1 MVAGEE
7 VAAVE
12 RPVRGVEQG
21 LGGGDVE
28 ERGDGEAPGVPQRE
42 VPQRRERVER
52 RRRHVH
58 LQYQEVVPVPLPVDL
73 AEVDAVADDAAA
85 AGGEEHVAERAPELV
100 GQGPDAEE
108 DEQQQQP
115 VVGARPLP
123 RPPRHRLPHQRR
135 VQHILVRAEV
145 IPWPRRQEC
154 GTHDRKPL
162 ELDLLL
168 RPLSSAQ

>member
-1 MVAGEE
+1 MLTCEWLGHLGGVVLQVVAGEE

-58 LQYQEVVPVPLPVDL
+58 LQYQEVVPAEANPNTQIIQL
-73 AEVDAVADDAAA
+73 A
-85 AGGEEHVAERAPELV
+85 
-100 GQGPDAEE
+100 
-108 DEQQQQP
+108 
-115 VVGARPLP
+115 
-123 RPPRHRLPHQRR
+123 
-135 VQHILVRAEV
+135 
-145 IPWPRRQEC
+145 
-154 GTHDRKPL
+154 DR
-162 ELDLLL
+162 
-168 RPLSSAQ
+168 SS